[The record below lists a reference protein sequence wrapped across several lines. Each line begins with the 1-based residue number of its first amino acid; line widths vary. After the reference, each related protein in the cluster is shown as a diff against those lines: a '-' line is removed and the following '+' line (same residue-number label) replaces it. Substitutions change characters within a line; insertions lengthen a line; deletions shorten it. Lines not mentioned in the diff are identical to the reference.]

1 METAIIFIM
10 LAVCLS
16 FALKLTFMKW
26 LPCICECAVIAGATL
41 LSTDFVT
48 SQSKT
53 GISTWISSP
62 EIMLDVAVILTIDV
76 ALQIAFC
83 ISMAKNGSSLKDR
96 ICSGILTYLPGVLIV
111 PVMAACLVELI
122 FSTPGID
129 FYNVSASLA
138 IAILIGF
145 PLIAYGLKTLLPG
158 KSMRLELTFYT
169 NCIIALLGIVTTV
182 NGRTAV
188 AGANE
193 PHLTALC
200 TVFVIF
206 IAGAVAGI
214 FMFNR
219 KNKIQR

>member
-26 LPCICECAVIAGATL
+26 LPCICECAVIAGTIL

-62 EIMLDVAVILTIDV
+62 DIMLDVAVILTIDV

-83 ISMAKNGSSLKDR
+83 ISIAKRGSSLKDR
-96 ICSGILTYLPGVLIV
+96 ICTGILKYIPGVLIF

-122 FSTPGID
+122 FSIPGMS
-129 FYNVSASLA
+129 FYKISVSLA
-138 IAILIGF
+138 IAILICF
-145 PLIAYGLKTLLPG
+145 PLMACGLKMLLPG

-169 NCIIALLGIVTTV
+169 NCIIAFLGIITTV

-188 AGANE
+188 AGVNE
-193 PHLTALC
+193 PHITALC
-200 TVFVIF
+200 AVSVMF
-206 IAGAVAGI
+206 ILGAAVGI
-214 FMFNR
+214 LMFNR
-219 KNKIQR
+219 KNKILK

>member
-10 LAVCLS
+10 IAVCLS

-26 LPCICECAVIAGATL
+26 LPRICECAVIAVTTL
-41 LSTDFVT
+41 FSTDIVT

-53 GISTWISSP
+53 GISTWIQSTD
-62 EIMLDVAVILTIDV
+62 IMLDVAVILTIDV

-83 ISMAKNGSSLKDR
+83 LNIANNGASLKDR
-96 ICSGILTYLPGVLIV
+96 ICSAILTYLPGVLIF

-122 FSTPGID
+122 FSTPGIS
-129 FYNVSASLA
+129 FYKVSASLA
-138 IAILIGF
+138 ISTLIGF
-145 PLIAYGLKTLLPG
+145 PLLAYGLKTLLPG

-182 NGRTAV
+182 NGRTTV
-188 AGANE
+188 DGVNE
-193 PHLTALC
+193 PHIAALC
-200 TVFVIF
+200 TVFIMF
-206 IAGAVAGI
+206 ITGAVVGI